1 MKKEHERLQAL
12 MQEQSALF
20 EMRKTELHRLFD
32 LMQTVNS
39 TLKENP
45 SISENRFFVD
55 DQQQQG
61 SDDENDSV
69 VHE

>member
-12 MQEQSALF
+12 MQEQSALI